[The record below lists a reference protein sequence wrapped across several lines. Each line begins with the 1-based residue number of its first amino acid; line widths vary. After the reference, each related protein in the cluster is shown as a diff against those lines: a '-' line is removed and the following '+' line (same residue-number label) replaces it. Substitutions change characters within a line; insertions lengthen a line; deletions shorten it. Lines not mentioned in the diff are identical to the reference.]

1 MAAAEAV
8 VDLLGGIVA
17 LLQHPSCI
25 DLVDGAASEETLDL
39 V

>member
-1 MAAAEAV
+1 MAVAEAA

-17 LLQHPSCI
+17 LLQHPSRI
-25 DLVDGAASEETLDL
+25 DLVDGAASGETLDL